1 MEKFK
6 VRKEDNLEF
15 IGQLIDIFEDFLDKR
30 GIIIPNEERDDD
42 KILRNLGSEDSANI
56 YGDDYFTLENQI
68 KETLQNWNVIEREDV

>member
-1 MEKFK
+1 MEICIK
-6 VRKEDNLEF
+6 KEDNLEF

-42 KILRNLGSEDSANI
+42 KILRNLRSEDSVNI

-68 KETLQNWNVIEREDV
+68 KETLRNWNVIEREDV